1 MFPLFKDHP
10 VTNNDILRRF
20 RYALDISNPKMLEI
34 FRLAGHELD
43 QTALMALLKK
53 EEDAGFLPCS
63 NGLLEGFLD
72 GLIILRRGPREG
84 EPPEAARPDEQL
96 TNNVIL
102 RKLRIAL
109 ELRDDEMV
117 SIMKLSGVT
126 VSKSELGA
134 FFRSKGHKNYKEC
147 GDQFLR
153 SFLKGLTNRY
163 RV

>member
-1 MFPLFKDHP
+1 

-43 QTALMALLKK
+43 QETLIALLKK
-53 EEDAGFLPCS
+53 EEDDGFLPCS
-63 NGLLEGFLD
+63 NSLLEGFLD
-72 GLIILRRGPREG
+72 GLIILKRGPRDG
-84 EPPEAARPDEQL
+84 EPPAPVAPGGQM

-109 ELRDDEMV
+109 EMKDDDMV
-117 SIMKLSGVT
+117 TVMKLAGVT

-134 FFRSKGHKNYKEC
+134 FFRARGHKNYKEC

-163 RV
+163 RA